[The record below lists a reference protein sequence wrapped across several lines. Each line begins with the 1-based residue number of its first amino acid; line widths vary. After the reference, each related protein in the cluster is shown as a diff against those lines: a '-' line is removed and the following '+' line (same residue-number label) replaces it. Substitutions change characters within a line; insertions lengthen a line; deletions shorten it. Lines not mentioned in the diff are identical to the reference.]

1 MKKESETGQYPSK
14 VVNDFCMTV
23 CTVNG
28 SGSATA
34 NTTLL
39 RAMFHMGIPVSGK
52 NIFPSNIKGLPTWF
66 SIRVSKDG
74 YLARVAHDDIIIQMN
89 STTFSEDID
98 YNVPGGVVFYADHIA
113 VPIQRMM

>member
-52 NIFPSNIKGLPTWF
+52 YIPLQHQRSAHLVFHPCIKGWLP
-66 SIRVSKDG
+66 G
-74 YLARVAHDDIIIQMN
+74 
-89 STTFSEDID
+89 
-98 YNVPGGVVFYADHIA
+98 PGGA
-113 VPIQRMM
+113 